1 MDVQTVKSVM
11 SPGSTDVLKIG
22 SPPGIVCLELDAIGS
37 GVSGSIVISGCSS
50 VGVLVAGISL
60 VMSWLSS
67 EVPDWGRLVYCPMPS
82 FILCGP
88 VRVSDLVARSLF
100 LLFPLSC
107 VFLDV

>member
-1 MDVQTVKSVM
+1 M

-22 SPPGIVCLELDAIGS
+22 SPPGMVCLEPDAIGS
-37 GVSGSIVISGCSS
+37 GVLGSIVIKGCSS
-50 VGVLVAGISL
+50 VGALVTGTSS
-60 VMSWLSS
+60 VMSRLSS
-67 EVPDWGRLVYCPMPS
+67 EVLDWGRLVICPIPS

-88 VRVSDLVARSLF
+88 DRVSDLVARLLF

>member
-1 MDVQTVKSVM
+1 M

-22 SPPGIVCLELDAIGS
+22 SPPGMVCLEPDAIGL
-37 GVSGSIVISGCSS
+37 GVLGSIVIKGCSS
-50 VGVLVAGISL
+50 GGTLVAGTSS

-67 EVPDWGRLVYCPMPS
+67 EVLDWGQLVFCPMPS

-88 VRVSDLVARSLF
+88 VRVTDLVTCSLF
-100 LLFPLSC
+100 LLFPLPC